1 MVDNRLPLT
10 QAAGGR
16 NSRHIRALGCPSKNL
31 VWKKGIDETMREGDG
46 TTGRGTELADD
57 HVQRERIARAVRRR
71 APRPGAAGSVIIRD
85 SSPRV
90 RSASGAAAGCMSAR
104 TRALVVSQ
112 RYIGRLTHAGRVADP
127 VSPP

>member
-1 MVDNRLPLT
+1 VVDNRLPLT

-57 HVQRERIARAVRRR
+57 HVQRERIARAVVARPARVPRGPSLFANCTAAFATPRRACDLLV
-71 APRPGAAGSVIIRD
+71 APRPAA
-85 SSPRV
+85 
-90 RSASGAAAGCMSAR
+90 
-104 TRALVVSQ
+104 
-112 RYIGRLTHAGRVADP
+112 
-127 VSPP
+127 